1 MQKLKVAAALWTHGT
16 VPEFPAL
23 CRAPAS
29 LNGLLR
35 KPDRNLN
42 RIEQWSVKAK
52 EAGAHV
58 VLFPRTGHSPDLLAN
73 ATEYGRPPPGIAASA
88 SKKSIGTP
96 NTPIAPVTTREGY
109 RQCYEHCH
117 QEAPVN
123 QLGSW
128 VGIMSQ
134 SNGNQGAE
142 LANHGWWPQHRRH
155 GRRVAL

>member
-1 MQKLKVAAALWTHGT
+1 MQKLKVAA
-16 VPEFPAL
+16 
-23 CRAPAS
+23 AS

-52 EAGAHV
+52 EGGAHV

-88 SKKSIGTP
+88 PKKSIGTP

-117 QEAPVN
+117 QKAPVN
-123 QLGSW
+123 PLGSW
-128 VGIMSQ
+128 VGIMSP
-134 SNGNQGAE
+134 SNGDQGVE
-142 LANHGWWPQHRRH
+142 LAPTKGGERNTGERH
-155 GRRVAL
+155 GRRVALIDIGSGRVTT